1 VFRVGVDLGY
11 GFVKAVSES
20 GERALFPSVVGS
32 GGPRAL
38 AGLFGEKRASED
50 RYHVV
55 VRAFGAASGGSPAA
69 EERFVGD
76 LALRES
82 PDASRAFS
90 INRIDHPSTRMLL
103 AVALGLLAGDR
114 GPVHLGTGLPVQYYS
129 GQQGQKEQFRRAL
142 EGFSADVEFLS
153 PPLGKRRVSVGRA
166 TVFPQA
172 AGAFF
177 AQLLDESGR
186 VRDPDLARG
195 ALVGVVD
202 IGYKT
207 VDLLVVNVE
216 DGLSVQGGLSKTL
229 DWGTSAVTRAVQRQI
244 EADSGRVVGAVT
256 VDAALHGSGVLCVW
270 GTEYRVSEMAWEAR
284 REAARAIAD
293 HLELHWGDA
302 LGLMRR
308 VYFAGGGAA
317 DLWEHLRRIHPAAQ
331 LVPDG
336 QFANARGFLAVAA
349 WAARR
354 DRQGL

>member
-82 PDASRAFS
+82 PDASRAFDS
-90 INRIDHPSTRMLL
+90 DRADHPSTLALL

-114 GPVHLGTGLPVQYYS
+114 GPAHLGTGLPLQYYS
-129 GQQGQKEQFRRAL
+129 GQKERFRRAL
-142 EGFSADVEFLS
+142 EGLSAEVEFLS
-153 PPLGKRRVSVGRA
+153 PPLGKRRVSVGRV
-166 TVFPQA
+166 TLFPQA

-195 ALVGVVD
+195 GGLVGVVD
-202 IGYKT
+202 VGYKT
-207 VDLLVVNVE
+207 ADFLAVDVG
-216 DGLSVQGGLSKTL
+216 DGLAVRDRLSGTL

-244 EADSGRVVGAVT
+244 EAASGRVVDAVA
-256 VDAALHGSGVLCVW
+256 VDAALHGPGVLYVW
-270 GTEYRVSEMAWEAR
+270 GAEYRVSEMAREAR

-293 HLELHWGDA
+293 HLELRWGDA

-354 DRQGL
+354 ERQGL